1 MERKDFLKTSL
12 LAGAS
17 LAGGRGLVARNRE
30 PLSQDELLQTHNFKL
45 KYAPHFGMFRNH
57 AGNDPVDQ
65 INFMADLGFRGLE
78 DNGMKGRDIVVANF
92 GNHDILTYSP
102 NGELLK
108 TEKALQPGSDGL
120 EILPDGT
127 KYISSVTHGGVSRI
141 RPGEERRL
149 RHRYAHCYQK

>member
-78 DNGMKGRDIVVANF
+78 DNGMKGRDIATQEKIARTLEDRGMTMVYSSDIRFSGAN
-92 GNHDILTYSP
+92 P
-102 NGELLK
+102 
-108 TEKALQPGSDGL
+108 
-120 EILPDGT
+120 
-127 KYISSVTHGGVSRI
+127 V
-141 RPGEERRL
+141 
-149 RHRYAHCYQK
+149 

>member
-1 MERKDFLKTSL
+1 MERTDFLKTSL

-65 INFMADLGFRGLE
+65 IHFMADLGFRGLE
-78 DNGMKGRDIVVANF
+78 DNGMKGRDIATQEKIARTLEDRGRTMGVVVGHPSF
-92 GNHDILTYSP
+92 WREPSLSTGNHGDR
-102 NGELLK
+102 
-108 TEKALQPGSDGL
+108 DR
-120 EILPDGT
+120 
-127 KYISSVTHGGVSRI
+127 VTNESAEA
-141 RPGEERRL
+141 EEAARRE
-149 RHRYAHCYQK
+149 R